1 MGQQYVDGL
10 SLLLT
15 QSGALNFAV
24 RSYTYYVDLDH
35 LMSLSLSLEHG
46 LLRDSIQWQLVRR

>member
-35 LMSLSLSLEHG
+35 LMRLSLEHG
-46 LLRDSIQWQLVRR
+46 LLRDSIQWQLVQR